1 MEMWPHDSIRV
12 LSGDHASC
20 FVPVVLT
27 LVLIAPISL
36 SKFSTVLAWSVG
48 LSEYTP
54 YTLNTAHWS
63 SPLLLEDQA
72 FPASIFHGD
81 KASVAITP

>member
-1 MEMWPHDSIRV
+1 MWLRDSIRV

-36 SKFSTVLAWSVG
+36 SEFSTVLVWSVE

-54 YTLNTAHWS
+54 YMLNTAHLS
-63 SPLLLEDQA
+63 SPLLLKNQT
-72 FPASIFHGD
+72 FPSSIFHGD
-81 KASVAITP
+81 KASVATIP